1 MKKGGITLLKGIA
14 LTMVLTLLCSFYVH
28 TTFANQPS
36 QTEALEAVIRET
48 LLQDGNDIKSSVKVK
63 LIRLDKVPQ
72 KNYYIALFSF
82 KSYSSTYLGEA
93 SFIKENNEYQY
104 AGGHGYGVNRIHS
117 KTITVDKQLY
127 SIFYGENFNK
137 RLGSIS
143 IEFPNKTFKYKIKS
157 VDSPYFV
164 HFQKL
169 PIVDKKEAYPS
180 KITCYDQKH
189 RKLTW
194 QQCARVK

>member
-1 MKKGGITLLKGIA
+1 MLRKFA
-14 LTMVLTLLCSFYVH
+14 LTIVLTLLCSFYGN

-48 LLQDGNDIKSSVKVK
+48 LLQDGNDIESSVKVK
-63 LIRLDKVPQ
+63 LIRLDKVSQ

-82 KSYSSTYLGEA
+82 KSHLSTYLGEA

-104 AGGHGYGVNRIHS
+104 AGGHGYGVNRINQT
-117 KTITVDKQLY
+117 TITVDDQLY
-127 SIFYGENFNK
+127 SVIYGENFNK

-143 IEFPNKTFKYKIKS
+143 AKFVNKTFKYNINS
-157 VDSPYFV
+157 IDSPYFV

-169 PIVDKKEAYPS
+169 PTTNMKEIYPS
-180 KITCYDQKH
+180 EITCYDQNH
-189 RKLTW
+189 RELTW
-194 QQCARVK
+194 HQCARVK

>member
-1 MKKGGITLLKGIA
+1 MLRKFG
-14 LTMVLTLLCSFYVH
+14 LTMVLTLLCSFYAN
-28 TTFANQPS
+28 TTFATQMS
-36 QTEALEAVIRET
+36 DTEVLEVGIKEAILKGRS
-48 LLQDGNDIKSSVKVK
+48 DIKPSVKVE

-72 KNYYIALFSF
+72 KNYYTALFSF
-82 KSYSSTYLGEA
+82 YSYSSTYLGEA
-93 SFIKENNEYQY
+93 SFIKKNDEYQY
-104 AGGHGYGVNRIHS
+104 AGSLNYGVNRINS
-117 KTITVDKQLY
+117 TTITVDKQLY

-143 IEFPNKTFKYKIKS
+143 IEFPNKTFKYNINS
-157 VDSPYFV
+157 IDSSYFV

-169 PIVDKKEAYPS
+169 PIIDKKEAYPS

-194 QQCARVK
+194 HQCARVK

>member
-1 MKKGGITLLKGIA
+1 MLKGIA
-14 LTMVLTLLCSFYVH
+14 LTMVLTLLCSFYAH
-28 TTFANQPS
+28 TTCANQSS
-36 QTEALEAVIRET
+36 QTEALEAVIKET

-82 KSYSSTYLGEA
+82 KSHSSTYLGEA

-143 IEFPNKTFKYKIKS
+143 IKFPNKTFKYKINS
-157 VDSPYFV
+157 IDSPYFV

-169 PIVDKKEAYPS
+169 PIVDMKEAYPS

-194 QQCARVK
+194 HQCARVK